1 MATSSAETSRA
12 VRDAA
17 TAASSAQRRGTLRRH
32 VNLTRELAVSQFKL
46 KYTGSV
52 LGYVWSLVKPM
63 MLFGIMYVIFAKL
76 FHLERGTTDF
86 ILQLL
91 VAIVLWTFFVETTSS
106 AMNCIAANGGM
117 IRKAYFPRVVLVIA
131 STLSALM
138 TFAINL
144 TLVVAIAAPLGKI
157 SLGLR
162 TFAML
167 PLLVEL
173 YVLILGLSLLL
184 SSLFVFY
191 RDMGHIWDITVQ
203 VLIYG
208 SAVIYPIVPTVPARL
223 RPIILLNPMA
233 QIIEDVRHALV
244 TPAVDWTVQFTGA
257 AYAVPLGITVIV
269 AGLGYWVFQR
279 LTPRFAEYL

>member
-76 FHLERGTTDF
+76 FHLDKGTTNF

-91 VAIVLWTFFVETTSS
+91 LAIVLWTFFVETTIS
-106 AMNCIAANGGM
+106 AMNCIAANGNM
-117 IRKAYFPRVVLVIA
+117 IRKAYFPRVVLVIS

-144 TLVVAIAAPLGKI
+144 TLIVAIAAPLGRL
-157 SLGLR
+157 SFGVR
-162 TFAML
+162 TLAML
-167 PLLVEL
+167 PLLLEL
-173 YVLILGLSLLL
+173 YLLILGLSLLL

-191 RDMGHIWDITVQ
+191 RDVGHIWDITLQ

-208 SAVIYPIVPTVPARL
+208 SAVVYPISTVPEHL
-223 RPIILLNPMA
+223 RALVLMNPMA
-233 QIIEDVRHALV
+233 QIIEDARHALV
-244 TPAVDWTVQFTGA
+244 TPDVLWSAQIMGA
-257 AYAVPLGITVIV
+257 RYAVPLGLTAIAVV
-269 AGLGYWVFQR
+269 LGFFVFRR